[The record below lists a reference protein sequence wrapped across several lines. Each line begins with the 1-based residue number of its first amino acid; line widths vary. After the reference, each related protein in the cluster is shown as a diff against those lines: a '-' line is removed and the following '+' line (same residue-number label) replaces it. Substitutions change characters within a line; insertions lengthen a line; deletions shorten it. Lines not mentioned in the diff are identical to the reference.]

1 MKSSILEEVKA
12 TAVTEPLRVLI
23 VEHSRPDVELIVAQ
37 LKRMGTRFDTTLVE
51 DQQQFR
57 QALRENDFG
66 IVLSDYR
73 LPNWTGLDAL
83 RELRACGK
91 DTPFVVVTGTLGEEA
106 AVECIK
112 QGVSD
117 FVLKENLPR
126 LPTVI
131 KRTLNEKALRDE
143 NDRAHEALRIS
154 ETRNREL
161 VEHSFYGI
169 FHAAAD
175 GTFLDANPALLLIL
189 GCNQLEDLQAL
200 NLVRDVYPVPR
211 AISSTRCRL
220 PFAWIGA
227 RRGNGVEEARRWLP
241 DRSPA
246 SSPPFRSRRSRHDG
260 IHHRRRHRA
269 ARDGTAVAPSP
280 KI

>member
-175 GTFLDANPALLLIL
+175 GTFLDANPALLLIS
-189 GCNQLEDLQAL
+189 A
-200 NLVRDVYPVPR
+200 
-211 AISSTRCRL
+211 ATSSKI
-220 PFAWIGA
+220 F
-227 RRGNGVEEARRWLP
+227 
-241 DRSPA
+241 
-246 SSPPFRSRRSRHDG
+246 RRSTWCATSTG
-260 IHHRRRHRA
+260 SPSNFFNTLP
-269 ARDGTAVAPSP
+269 TAVRVDRCTARKRSGRGATAAS
-280 KI
+280 